1 MRFLI
6 ALLAIAGI
14 IDSALALRIHFQDPN
29 AAPPCAVSAHWD
41 CGTVNHS
48 RYSVFPPVTFDELP
62 SAKKIHIPVAAF
74 GIAGYVLIAVL
85 ALANRPWLT
94 LQAAEVG
101 FLCAA
106 FLSYMEAYV
115 LEKWCIYCVF
125 SQGLMTAILLCA
137 GIAVFVDSRRR
148 RRLASVPVVVREP
161 L

>member
-14 IDSALALRIHFQDPN
+14 IDSALALRIHFQDQN
-29 AAPPCAVSAHWD
+29 AAPPCAVSEHWD

-48 RYSVFPPVTFDELP
+48 RYAVFPPITFDELP
-62 SAKKIHIPVAAF
+62 SAKKIHIPVAIF
-74 GIAGYVLIAVL
+74 GIAGYALIAVL
-85 ALANRPWLT
+85 ALAGRLWLT
-94 LQAAEVG
+94 LQAAEFG

-106 FLSYMEAYV
+106 FLTYMEAYV
-115 LEKWCIYCVF
+115 LEKWCIYCVW

-137 GIAVFVDSRRR
+137 GIALILDSRRR
-148 RRLASVPVVVREP
+148 RRLASLPIVIREP